1 MSGLS
6 SRIPGLAMHRTEAP
20 ARVEESPEAVIE
32 RLLRDAIATV
42 GNEHPHGA
50 LQWLRERR
58 VDVFDFLRKV
68 EAEVDA
74 AAESKDVD
82 RLRKA
87 LQPYL
92 EGYRRAFALFNA
104 RPAEDAQGGLFK

>member
-32 RLLRDAIATV
+32 RLLRDALDTV
-42 GNEHPHGA
+42 GKEHPSGA
-50 LQWLRERR
+50 LAWLREHRA
-58 VDVFDFLRKV
+58 DVAAFLRKA

-74 AAESKDVD
+74 AAELKDVD

-104 RPAEDAQGGLFK
+104 RPTHVQGGLFK